1 MRVEFKSDGG
11 LAVFP
16 GLQTPI
22 SIDVDALPA
31 SDANRLHQLLRA
43 TSFFDLPA
51 HIGTPPRGAADMRTY
66 TISIE
71 DGGRR
76 HTVRVAEPITDETL
90 QELINALQAQAR
102 VLRRSAH

>member
-1 MRVEFKSDGG
+1 MRVEFQSDGG

-16 GLQTPI
+16 GLQTPS

-31 SDANRLHQLLRA
+31 SDANRLRQLFRA
-43 TSFFDLPA
+43 TNFFDLPA

-71 DGGRR
+71 DGGQR
-76 HTVRVAEPITDETL
+76 HTVHVAEPITDATL
-90 QELINALQAQAR
+90 QELVDALQARAR
-102 VLRRSAH
+102 VLRRSSH